1 MLNKKVKTKKAFH
14 WVIELAIWFLIFI
27 ALANVI
33 LFIKAKHDKAY
44 NTYQIF
50 MPDVDGVI
58 VGSAVNM
65 MGVPVGYVDR
75 VKIIDNE
82 VFVQFTLNKKGLELP
97 KGAIV
102 TVEFSGLGGSKS
114 LVVYPPNDDT
124 KRGEAYLVVQAPK
137 RLGDAV
143 SLIDDMFDKIS
154 SITYRMSYFGNE
166 VSKSKIDSKGKTN
179 NKDMMKGLK
188 EFDKNLDQTQ
198 KKLEKLNN
206 NKNKKGE

>member
-1 MLNKKVKTKKAFH
+1 MLSNKIKTKKAFH
-14 WVIELAIWFLIFI
+14 WVIELTIWFLIFI

-33 LFIKAKHDKAY
+33 LFIKAKHDRKY

-124 KRGEAYLVVQAPK
+124 KRGDSYLVVQAPK

-166 VSKSKIDSKGKTN
+166 VTENKINTNGTTN
-179 NKDMMKGLK
+179 NKDMAKSLK
-188 EFDKNLDQTQ
+188 EFDKNLDQTR
-198 KKLEKLNN
+198 KKLENLNN
-206 NKNKKGE
+206 NKNEKGE

>member
-1 MLNKKVKTKKAFH
+1 MLSNKIKTKKAFH

-27 ALANVI
+27 VLANVI
-33 LFIKAKHDKAY
+33 LFIKAKHDMAY

-65 MGVPVGYVDR
+65 MGVPIGYVDR

-82 VFVQFTLNKKGLELP
+82 VFVQFTLNKKDLELP

-154 SITYRMSYFGNE
+154 SITYRMSYFGGE
-166 VSKSKIDSKGKTN
+166 VSKNKIDASGSAN
-179 NKDMMKGLK
+179 NKDMLKGLK
-188 EFDKNLDQTQ
+188 DFDKNLEQTQ
-198 KKLEKLNN
+198 KKLENLDK
-206 NKNKKGE
+206 NKNIKGE